1 MFMFSYFT
9 LKATKSENK
18 SEIAESTYGDH
29 RKMLISD
36 GTKRFLHLNS
46 SHKTQIRFKIL
57 WRVHC

>member
-46 SHKTQIRFKIL
+46 
-57 WRVHC
+57 